1 MVQNNMEQNKASQR
15 QRGVPGGRG
24 WAAVG
29 TGTPESQH
37 CPLATASRVRWLVLV
52 EIAHSIELVG

>member
-1 MVQNNMEQNKASQR
+1 MEQNKASQR

-29 TGTPESQH
+29 TGTPDSQH
-37 CPLATASRVRWLVLV
+37 RLLATASRVRWLVLV